1 MTSLIIFHL
10 INFAL
15 YDSNYGLEHWGS
27 DQQGVNNTRR
37 FLLEWMSFLHRYVP
51 TGILEQPYAQG
62 MNQRPPHYFG
72 RSDLETLLASPNSA
86 DWIKISEMFLGPVP
100 KDYSFIPKH
109 KSNSY
114 VQPDAEELNE
124 G

>member
-1 MTSLIIFHL
+1 MLISIVFL
-10 INFAL
+10 FL
-15 YDSNYGLEHWGS
+15 FFSNYGLEHWGS

-51 TGILEQPYAQG
+51 NGILSQPYAQG
-62 MNQRPPHYFG
+62 MNQRPPQYFG
-72 RSDLETLLASPNSA
+72 RSDLETLLSSPSSA
-86 DWIKISEMFLGPVP
+86 DWIKVSEMFLGPVG
-100 KDYSFIPKH
+100 KDYHFTPKH

-114 VQPDAEELNE
+114 APNPAEDLPE

>member
-1 MTSLIIFHL
+1 MCYCNL
-10 INFAL
+10 
-15 YDSNYGLEHWGS
+15 SNYGLEHWGS

-51 TGILEQPYAQG
+51 AGILAQPYAQG
-62 MNQRPPHYFG
+62 MNQRPPQYFG
-72 RSDLETLLASPNSA
+72 RGDLETLLSSPSSA
-86 DWIKISEMFLGPVP
+86 DWIKVSEMFLGPVA

-114 VQPDAEELNE
+114 VPDAENLPE